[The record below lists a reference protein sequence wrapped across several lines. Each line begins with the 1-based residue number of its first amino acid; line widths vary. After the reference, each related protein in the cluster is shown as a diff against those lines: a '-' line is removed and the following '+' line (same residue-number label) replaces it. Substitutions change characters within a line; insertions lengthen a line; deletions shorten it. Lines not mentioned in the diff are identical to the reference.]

1 MSSTDDDYEDDEYD
15 DTGVPV
21 PWTLRVK
28 EAFWPSGTPFLG
40 SPAVTA
46 ADIIPE
52 PERKAAMRDLTG
64 QEVKWCSGALALA
77 ALAGVAIPAI
87 FTAENKVTKHGHNSI
102 AVAPDAWL
110 LGGLVL
116 LLCALGVLALWF
128 RKRTLLCFILI
139 LAGFALTPFVQLG
152 GFLFIFLGA
161 WLLLRAWRMGKYG
174 TTNSKLIRQEVA
186 SRPRGKAA
194 GAAKASSS
202 TSTSKDKGKPS
213 SQPGVRKPP
222 TASKRYTPKS
232 PPRKKI
238 PKPTQ

>member
-1 MSSTDDDYEDDEYD
+1 MSSTDDDYEDDEYE
-15 DTGVPV
+15 DTGVRA

-28 EAFWPSGTPFLG
+28 EAFWPSGSPFLG

-46 ADIIPE
+46 EDILPE
-52 PERKAAMRDLTG
+52 PKRKAAMRGLTG
-64 QEVKWCSGALALA
+64 QEVKWCSAALVLA
-77 ALAGVAIPAI
+77 ALAGVVIPAI
-87 FTAENKVTKHGHNSI
+87 FTAENKVTRHGHNSI
-102 AVAPDAWL
+102 PIAPDAWL

-116 LLCALGVLALWF
+116 LLCVLGVVALWF
-128 RKRTLLCFILI
+128 RKRTLLCFLVM

-152 GFLFIFLGA
+152 GILFIFLGA
-161 WLLLRAWRMGKYG
+161 WLLLRAWRLGKYG

-186 SRPRGKAA
+186 SRPRGK
-194 GAAKASSS
+194 GAATAKTSSS
-202 TSTSKDKGKPS
+202 TTKGKAS

>member
-1 MSSTDDDYEDDEYD
+1 MSSIDDEYE
-15 DTGVPV
+15 DTGMRE

-28 EAFWPSGTPFLG
+28 DAFWPSGSPFLR

-46 ADIIPE
+46 ADILPE

-77 ALAGVAIPAI
+77 ALAGVVIPAI

-186 SRPRGKAA
+186 SRPRGKV
-194 GAAKASSS
+194 KAPAPNGSPS
-202 TSTSKDKGKPS
+202 TTKGKA